1 MTWPADG
8 NDLLDLVPVIP
19 VVTIDDAAHATSVA
33 RALAAGGVRVI
44 EVTLRS
50 PAALDAIRAI
60 AAEVPDARIGAGTVC
75 TGEQARAAAD
85 AGAQFLVT
93 PGSTQALLDTMQEC
107 AIPFLAGVATSSDVL
122 RLLERGISHAKLFP
136 AAAAGGT
143 GLLRAL
149 HGPFSQVRFCPT
161 GGITPATA
169 AGYLALPN
177 VACVGGSWLAPPAI
191 IEARAWDEIEQR
203 AAQSL
208 RLRQGSA
215 GGRLGNHGP
224 GIGLGSP
231 ERGM

>member
-1 MTWPADG
+1 MTWTADG
-8 NDLLDLVPVIP
+8 SDLLDLVPVIP
-19 VVTIDDAAHATSVA
+19 VVTIEDAARATSVA
-33 RALAAGGVRVI
+33 RALAAGGVRVV

-60 AAEVPDARIGAGTVC
+60 AAEVPDVRIGAGTVC
-75 TGEQARAAAD
+75 TAEQARAAAD

-107 AIPFLAGVATSSDVL
+107 AIPFLAAVATSSDVL

-149 HGPFSQVRFCPT
+149 HGPFPQIRFCPT

-208 RLRQGSA
+208 RLRPGSA

-231 ERGM
+231 GRGM